1 MQKVLSR
8 IQNFILIVVL
18 SIFFISIFTSCEQG
32 NRPGNREKP
41 NIILIMAD
49 DHAKKALSCYHQGL
63 IETPN
68 LDRIASEGI
77 RFNRAFV
84 TNSICAPSRAV
95 TLTGKYSHLNGVS
108 DNSNTFDTSQITF
121 PGLMREDGY
130 ETFMMGKWHLKSQPA
145 GFDHWTILPGQGA
158 YYNPTFLSSSDTF
171 KREGYVTN
179 LITDMAIEGLENR
192 DTTKPFCMLYFH
204 KAPHRNWMPDTNHLA
219 MFDGVDLP
227 IPDNFF
233 DDYSERSTAL
243 LTQDMKITDLYDSYD
258 LKMKQGFGEKGSDS
272 GSGGQPRGRDFNAMD
287 WWSNI
292 YEGLTPDQRS
302 AWDKHYNPENDV
314 VLDENL
320 SEKELSIWK
329 YQRYIKDYLRT
340 VVSIDENVGR
350 LMSYLKRENI
360 LDNTVIIYTSDQG
373 FFLGEHG
380 WYDKRFMYEE
390 SMGIPLL
397 IRYPEKLKQ
406 GGVDDELVLN
416 LDLAPTILDL
426 AGIGIPKDMQGKSLF
441 SESNASQRDAIY
453 YHYSEDPKAWHHVER
468 HRGIRTNRYK
478 LIHFYDL
485 DEWELYDL
493 EKDKSEMFNLADDK
507 KYDKI
512 KGSLQLK
519 LDSLQSHFLDL

>member
-1 MQKVLSR
+1 
-8 IQNFILIVVL
+8 
-18 SIFFISIFTSCEQG
+18 
-32 NRPGNREKP
+32 
-41 NIILIMAD
+41 
-49 DHAKKALSCYHQGL
+49 
-63 IETPN
+63 
-68 LDRIASEGI
+68 
-77 RFNRAFV
+77 
-84 TNSICAPSRAV
+84 
-95 TLTGKYSHLNGVS
+95 
-108 DNSNTFDTSQITF
+108 
-121 PGLMREDGY
+121 
-130 ETFMMGKWHLKSQPA
+130 
-145 GFDHWTILPGQGA
+145 
-158 YYNPTFLSSSDTF
+158 
-171 KREGYVTN
+171 
-179 LITDMAIEGLENR
+179 
-192 DTTKPFCMLYFH
+192 
-204 KAPHRNWMPDTNHLA
+204 MPDTNHLA